1 MQMDIAPKQ
10 KSPITERMKAAFAK
24 TLHAARAPR
33 RFGRRR
39 GAPGQQPALSAVQP
53 ISEGEVQMVALAL
66 ERLAPATG
74 RAGLYGVPVTVRVPD
89 ERTASVFRAALAKSQ
104 QNRSTDRLIEIRVT
118 DG

>member
-24 TLHAARAPR
+24 TLRAAKARNR
-33 RFGRRR
+33 LGRRR
-39 GAPGQQPALSAVQP
+39 GAQAQQPALSTVQP
-53 ISEGEVQMVALAL
+53 ISDGEVQMVALAL

-104 QNRSTDRLIEIRVT
+104 QQRATDRLVEIRVT